1 MNLKGKFKNIGSG
14 VVSDLTI
21 VAGIGAG
28 KKALSFIPDSVA
40 GKDLSPTVKGAG
52 AYLLSKILLPTPK
65 KGIMANAVLGMQLGF
80 AQVAASPLLSKIGIG
95 GIDDS
100 YVNGGDDFIRITKA
114 GVSAVNDDPLSVDS
128 SYVNGIE
135 AQL

>member
-1 MNLKGKFKNIGSG
+1 MNLKGKFKNIGSS

-28 KKALSFIPDSVA
+28 KKALSFIPNVVA
-40 GKDLSPTVKGAG
+40 GKDLSPTIKGAG

-65 KGIMANAVLGMQLGF
+65 KGIMANVVTGMQLGF
-80 AQVAASPLLSKIGIG
+80 ATVAASPLLSKIGIG
-95 GIDDS
+95 GIDSS

-114 GVSAVNDDPLSVDS
+114 GVNGNDTIDM
-128 SYVNGIE
+128 SYVNGP
-135 AQL
+135 AGL